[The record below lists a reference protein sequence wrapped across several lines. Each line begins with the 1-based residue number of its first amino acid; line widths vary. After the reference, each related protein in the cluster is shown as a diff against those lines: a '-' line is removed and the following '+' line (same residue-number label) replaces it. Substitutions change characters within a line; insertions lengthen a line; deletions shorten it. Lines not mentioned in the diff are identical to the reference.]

1 VLPAFAVHACV
12 TAVGQKVW
20 VKPMLS
26 LQSADLMYEDKGT
39 NLGYTPTMVMLT
51 MLGVEYCGK
60 YRIPIV
66 IATMVIMACP

>member
-1 VLPAFAVHACV
+1 
-12 TAVGQKVW
+12 
-20 VKPMLS
+20 MLS